1 MKDLPL
7 TTIEPGTKLHP
18 HRASARPD
26 CCSAG
31 ASGPAMQH
39 GGGSKLKG
47 LLRVPL
53 RLPSASPLALLNF
66 PWLAL
71 HAGHGTPRPS
81 PEAILNHLLNK
92 FCTAAWTLGGI

>member
-1 MKDLPL
+1 MMTHDRG
-7 TTIEPGTKLHP
+7 TTPHT
-18 HRASARPD
+18 HRASAGPS
-26 CCSAG
+26 CCYASA
-31 ASGPAMQH
+31 AGPAVLH

-71 HAGHGTPRPS
+71 HAGHGTPSPS
-81 PEAILNHLLNK
+81 PSAILKLLLK
-92 FCTAAWTLGGI
+92 KCCTAVWTAGGGT